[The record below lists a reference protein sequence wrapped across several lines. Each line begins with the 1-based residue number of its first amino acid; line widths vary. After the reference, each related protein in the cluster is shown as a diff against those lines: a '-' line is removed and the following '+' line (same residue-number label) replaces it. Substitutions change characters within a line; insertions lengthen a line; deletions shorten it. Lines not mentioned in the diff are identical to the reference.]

1 MPFLTINPFQ
11 LKAQTTQKN
20 KKYSAL
26 LLGLSA
32 VFSSSLFASD
42 LVPYRAEYDVLRKGE
57 VHGNAIRELSKVSN
71 DTYSL
76 NYESNIEWMIF
87 SDERMENSLF
97 TYHDKSPRP
106 LLYTLKREG
115 TGPDKSYKIRFDR
128 ENNQLFKDDEK
139 YPINADWNEKRH
151 DVLSYQI
158 ALRNDVKAGKTK
170 MSYPIVDKNG
180 NVRSYDFE
188 VVGPETITLPV
199 GNVETIK
206 VKRLYDNDKRQATAW
221 LAPAYHYSVVQ
232 MFKGKDGVEQFMI
245 QLKSF
250 DAEKPKQ

>member
-11 LKAQTTQKN
+11 LKAQPTQKN

-26 LLGLSA
+26 LIGLSA
-32 VFSSSLFASD
+32 VFSSSLFASE

-57 VHGNAIRELSKVSN
+57 ILGNAIRELSKISN

-76 NYESNIEWMIF
+76 NYESDIEWMIF
-87 SDERMENSLF
+87 TDQRTESSLF
-97 TYHDKSPRP
+97 TYHDKIPKS
-106 LLYTLKREG
+106 LLYTLNTKG
-115 TGPDKSYKIRFDR
+115 TLPDKSYKIRFDR
-128 ENNQLFKDDEK
+128 ENKQLFKSDEK
-139 YPINADWNEKRH
+139 YPINADWNEKRQ

-188 VVGPETITLPV
+188 VIGTEAITLPI

-206 VKRLYDNDKRQATAW
+206 VKRLYDNNKRQAVAW

-250 DAEKPKQ
+250 DAEQLAE